1 MDWATG
7 TGGTAYG
14 GVTPDTRAEAEAYQ
28 AAFAEEDAQ
37 FPELF
42 SQVIQDWLARQGL

>member
-1 MDWATG
+1 MGNG
-7 TGGTAYG
+7 TVFTAYRR
-14 GVTPDTRAEAEAYQ
+14 VTPVARAEAEAYQ